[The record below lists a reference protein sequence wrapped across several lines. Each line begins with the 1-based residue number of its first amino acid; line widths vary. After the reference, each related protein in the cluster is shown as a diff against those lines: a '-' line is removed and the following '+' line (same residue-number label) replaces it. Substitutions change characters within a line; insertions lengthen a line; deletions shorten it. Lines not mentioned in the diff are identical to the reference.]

1 MKIKDI
7 LECKETLIKLNTISG
22 LPSVVA
28 YRIGKNIKAIDTEMQ
43 EYDEVRVKLLK
54 DVALKDENGEPII
67 NKETNNYD
75 IPQDQLQKI
84 IQEIDNLQ
92 NEEILTDKK
101 YACKNQNRSGKP
113 GCGSARFCWKKNVLD
128 TG

>member
-28 YRIGKNIKAIDTEMQ
+28 YRIGKSIKAIDTEMQ
-43 EYDEVRVKLLK
+43 EYDEFRVNLLK
-54 DVALKDENGEPII
+54 DVAIKDENGDPII
-67 NKETNNYD
+67 DKETNIYD
-75 IPQDQLQKI
+75 IPQDQLQKV

-92 NEEILTDKK
+92 NEEITIDIKK
-101 YACKNQNRSGKP
+101 VSIEDISQAGLSPKELMSIE
-113 GCGSARFCWKKNVLD
+113 FMLED
-128 TG
+128 

>member
-92 NEEILTDKK
+92 NEEISIDIKK
-101 YACKNQNRSGKP
+101 VSIEDVSQAGLSPKELMSIE
-113 GCGSARFCWKKNVLD
+113 FMLED
-128 TG
+128 

>member
-54 DVALKDENGEPII
+54 DVALKDENGEPIV

-92 NEEILTDKK
+92 NEEISIDIKK
-101 YACKNQNRSGKP
+101 VSIEDISQAGLSPKELMLIE
-113 GCGSARFCWKKNVLD
+113 FMLED
-128 TG
+128 

>member
-28 YRIGKNIKAIDTEMQ
+28 YRIGKSIKAIDTEMQ
-43 EYDEVRVKLLK
+43 EYDEFRVKLLK
-54 DVALKDENGEPII
+54 DVAIKDENGDPII
-67 NKETNNYD
+67 DKETNIYD
-75 IPQDQLQKI
+75 IPQDQLQKV

-92 NEEILTDKK
+92 NEEITIDIKK
-101 YACKNQNRSGKP
+101 VSIEDISQAGLSPKELMSIE
-113 GCGSARFCWKKNVLD
+113 FMLED
-128 TG
+128 